1 MHLRS
6 AGAHHE
12 LLCSRDTKGAFH
24 GKNDNSRHHGGGQTT
39 KSCYLKMVGVAPGG
53 KGSSC
58 FAVAAFAT
66 TCGQLH
72 VCGECCQAAREQA
85 QGALTAFFIKDST
98 VKIAEYI
105 F

>member
-1 MHLRS
+1 M
-6 AGAHHE
+6 AKVTTA
-12 LLCSRDTKGAFH
+12 DIM
-24 GKNDNSRHHGGGQTT
+24 GGGGVRR
-39 KSCYLKMVGVAPGG
+39 LKAVISKWLAVAPGVG
-53 KGSSC
+53 GSSC

>member
-1 MHLRS
+1 M
-6 AGAHHE
+6 
-12 LLCSRDTKGAFH
+12 SRWRLAKGAFH
-24 GKNDNSRHHGGGQTT
+24 GKNDNSRHHGGWGGQTT
-39 KSCYLKMVGVAPGG
+39 KSCYLKVVGCGTRGG
-53 KGSSC
+53 GVELFC
-58 FAVAAFAT
+58 CCRFCHDMT
-66 TCGQLH
+66 LWQLH